1 MVVSHVLPWIA
12 GFGLVGAMVIMAADA
27 VPFRWRGWAPPAVLA
42 AAFLAFSAIAAAVEG
57 PLGFWP
63 EHTRNL
69 WGNQIW
75 FDLLL
80 AAGCCWALI
89 LPRARRVG
97 MQPWPWLVLILC
109 TGSIGL
115 LLTVARLLFLE
126 AGRSAA
132 GPADRA
138 DAAGVQ

>member
-1 MVVSHVLPWIA
+1 MPVTHVLPWIA
-12 GFGLVGAMVIMAADA
+12 GLALAAAILLMARGALPAA
-27 VPFRWRGWAPPAVLA
+27 WRGWVPPAVLA
-42 AAFLAFSAIAAAVEG
+42 AGFLGFSIVAASIEG

-80 AAGCCWALI
+80 AAGCCWALL
-89 LPRARRVG
+89 LPRMRRAG

-115 LLTVARLLFLE
+115 LLTFARLLHLE
-126 AGRSAA
+126 GRQDAG
-132 GPADRA
+132 GPP
-138 DAAGVQ
+138 G